1 MSVIDSARR
10 VMSGMRPSGRLH
22 LGHHH
27 GVLKN
32 WARLQHEYDCFFCI
46 VDWHALTTEYAAS
59 GDLQQHV
66 MDMAIDW
73 LAAGISPSSATLFVQ
88 SHVPEHAEL
97 HLLLSMICPLAW
109 LERVPSY
116 KEQLAQPAGKD
127 LSTYGFLGYP
137 LLQAADILLY
147 RAGVVP
153 VGADQLPHVEFARE
167 VARRFN
173 HLYGRE
179 TDFEAKAQAAVGKLG
194 KKVGKLYSSLR
205 QAFQEQGDCEALE
218 TARALLKEQS
228 TLTLGDQERLFGYL
242 QGAGKL
248 ILSEPHALLADAD
261 RVPGLDGQKMA
272 KSRDNAI
279 YLRDSDEVV
288 EEKLR
293 RMPTDPARVH
303 RDDPGEPQRCPVWS
317 LHRLYSSDERMH
329 WALDGCRN
337 ASIGCLDCKSALCS
351 SIQGELAPLQQR
363 AIDYEGS
370 PELVRSIL
378 AEGAERARDEARDT
392 LSEVRLAMGLNR
404 R

>member
-1 MSVIDSARR
+1 LSAIDSARR

-97 HLLLSMICPLAW
+97 HLLLSMICPLVW

-179 TDFEAKAQAAVGKLG
+179 ADFEAKAQAAVGKLG

-205 QAFQEQGDCEALE
+205 QAFQEQGDGEALE

-272 KSRDNAI
+272 KSRENAI

-317 LHRLYSSDERMH
+317 LHRLYSSDERMR
-329 WALDGCRN
+329 WALDGCRS

-392 LSEVRLAMGLNR
+392 LTEVRLAMGLNR